1 MPNFLNRFRQDEG
14 GASMV
19 EYVLLVALIA
29 VVVATGALA
38 LGDNKLP
45 QDKKPIA
52 LQTQRR
58 NYFKQLKDKQEQ
70 QLQTKIEISPKK

>member
-38 LGDNKLP
+38 LGQNMNAFFQGVAGYIQNIP
-45 QDKKPIA
+45 TNP
-52 LQTQRR
+52 
-58 NYFKQLKDKQEQ
+58 
-70 QLQTKIEISPKK
+70 